1 MNILIL
7 GCGAIGGFYASRL
20 HKCCRSIT
28 VTARG
33 KHLEAIQR
41 NGLKVIH
48 DEEES
53 ITLLNAVNHKELTN
67 NFQSNQFDLVII
79 SLKANQ
85 VFTAITE
92 LGNWLKLSKCPILS
106 LQNGVDSEA
115 VLADTFGE
123 NRVWGGMAIKIGGE
137 VIEPGEIISTGIA
150 KITFGPWPVVK
161 SGQQMPYQLTNFAK
175 YLALAN
181 IPFELTSD
189 IRLELWKKLVINN
202 GVNPLS
208 AITGLNTFELTHNPL
223 YVTMIQNAMK
233 ETVEAA
239 RYDGVELTHQDIDS
253 LFDLIKNFSAIK
265 TSMLIDKEK
274 GRELELDAIVGA
286 VIKRC
291 QKQGVPAPQN
301 QEFSRSLTESVRY
314 EC

>member
-20 HKCCRSIT
+20 HKSCRSIT

-33 KHLEAIQR
+33 KHLEAIQQK
-41 NGLKVIH
+41 GLKVMH
-48 DEEES
+48 DGEES
-53 ITLLNAVNHKELTN
+53 ITLLNAVNHRDLQN
-67 NFQSNQFDLVII
+67 DFLSNQFDLVII
-79 SLKANQ
+79 CLKANQ
-85 VFTAITE
+85 LSTALTE
-92 LGNWLKLSKCPILS
+92 LGNWLKLSQCPILS
-106 LQNGVDSEA
+106 LQNGVDSES
-115 VLADTFGE
+115 VLADTFGKD
-123 NRVWGGMAIKIGGE
+123 RIWGGMAIKIGGE
-137 VIEPGEIISTGIA
+137 VIQPGEIISTGIA

-161 SGQQMPYQLTNFAK
+161 SGQKMPYQLTNFAK

-223 YVTMIQNAMK
+223 YVTMIQNAMQ

-239 RYDGVELTHQDIDS
+239 RYDGVELTRQDIDS

-291 QKQGVPAPQN
+291 RKQGVPAPQN

>member
-20 HKCCRSIT
+20 QKSCNSIT

-33 KHLEAIQR
+33 QHLRAIQQ
-41 NGLKVIH
+41 NGLKVTH
-48 DEEES
+48 DGEES
-53 ITLLNAVNHKELTN
+53 VNYVDAINHQELTN

-85 VFTAITE
+85 LLNVITE
-92 LGNWLKLSKCPILS
+92 LGSWLKLSQCPILS

-137 VIEPGEIISTGIA
+137 VVEPGEIISTGIA

-161 SGQQMPYQLTNFAK
+161 SGQQMPSQLTNFAK
-175 YLALAN
+175 CLALAN

-208 AITGLNTFELTHNPL
+208 AITGLNTFELTHDPS
-223 YVTMIQNAMK
+223 YVVMIQNAMQ

-239 RYDGVELTHQDIDS
+239 RYDGVELTQQDVDN

-274 GRELELDAIVGA
+274 GREIELDAIVGA

-291 QKQGVPAPQN
+291 QKQGIPAPQN
-301 QEFSRSLTESVRY
+301 QEFSRNLTESVR
-314 EC
+314 

>member
-1 MNILIL
+1 MNILIV

-20 HKCCRSIT
+20 QKCCMSIT

-33 KHLEAIQR
+33 QHLEAIQQ
-41 NGLKVIH
+41 NGLKVTH
-48 DEEES
+48 DREENVNFV
-53 ITLLNAVNHKELTN
+53 NAVNHQALTN
-67 NFQSNQFDLVII
+67 DFQSKQFDLVMIC
-79 SLKANQ
+79 LKANQ
-85 VFTAITE
+85 LSTALTE
-92 LGNWLKLSKCPILS
+92 LETWLKLSECPILS
-106 LQNGVDSEA
+106 LQNGVDSES
-115 VLADTFGE
+115 VLSDTFGKD
-123 NRVWGGMAIKIGGE
+123 RVWGGLAIKIGGE
-137 VIEPGEIISTGIA
+137 VIKPGEIISTGKA
-150 KITFGPWPVVK
+150 KITYGPWPVVK

-208 AITGLNTFELTHNPL
+208 AITGLNTFELTHNPS
-223 YVTMIQNAMK
+223 YVTMIQKAMQ

-239 RYDGVELTHQDIDS
+239 RYDGVELTQQDVDT

-274 GRELELDAIVGA
+274 GRELEIDAIVGA

-291 QKQGVPAPQN
+291 QKRGVPAPQN
-301 QEFSRSLTESVRY
+301 QEFSRNLTESIRLQ
-314 EC
+314 C

>member
-85 VFTAITE
+85 LLNVITE
-92 LGNWLKLSKCPILS
+92 LGSWLKLSQCPILS

-137 VIEPGEIISTGIA
+137 VVEPGEIISTGIA

-161 SGQQMPYQLTNFAK
+161 SGQQMPSQLTNFAK
-175 YLALAN
+175 CLALAN

-208 AITGLNTFELTHNPL
+208 AITGLNTFELTHNPA
-223 YVTMIQNAMK
+223 YVAMIHNAMQ

-239 RYDGVELTHQDIDS
+239 RYDGVELTQRDVDT

-301 QEFSRSLTESVRY
+301 QEFSRNLTESVR
-314 EC
+314 

>member
-20 HKCCRSIT
+20 QKSCNSIT

-33 KHLEAIQR
+33 QHLRAIQQ
-41 NGLKVIH
+41 NGLKVTH
-48 DEEES
+48 DGEES
-53 ITLLNAVNHKELTN
+53 VNYVDAINHQELTN

-85 VFTAITE
+85 LLNVITE
-92 LGNWLKLSKCPILS
+92 LGSWLKLSQCPILS

-137 VIEPGEIISTGIA
+137 VVEPGEIISTGIA

-161 SGQQMPYQLTNFAK
+161 SGQQMPSQLTNFAK
-175 YLALAN
+175 CLALAN

-208 AITGLNTFELTHNPL
+208 AITGLNTFELTHNPA
-223 YVTMIQNAMK
+223 YVAMIHNAMQ

-239 RYDGVELTHQDIDS
+239 RYDGVELTQRDVDT

-301 QEFSRSLTESVRY
+301 QEFSRNLTESVR
-314 EC
+314 